1 MSKFLPEKIE
11 NFRIFYVELRKNKLK
26 TQFRDEICKATG
38 WAYSTFY
45 HKMKYGN
52 VYRDEAPIV
61 KSIIETFGRNENI
74 QANKKAWVL
83 YPWGV
88 ASCSAEAG
96 RLLTTC
102 YRV

>member
-1 MSKFLPEKIE
+1 MYFFSLLYLHIWNFCCNFAAKLVNIFDMSKFLPEKIE
-11 NFRIFYVELRKNKLK
+11 NFRNFYVELRKNRLK

-61 KSIIETFGRNENI
+61 KSIIENFR
-74 QANKKAWVL
+74 KKDEK
-83 YPWGV
+83 GK
-88 ASCSAEAG
+88 
-96 RLLTTC
+96 
-102 YRV
+102 

>member
-38 WAYSTFY
+38 WAYSTF

-74 QANKKAWVL
+74 QANKKA
-83 YPWGV
+83 
-88 ASCSAEAG
+88 
-96 RLLTTC
+96 
-102 YRV
+102 